1 MKINDFEKD
10 ISQAILDRAHQYYL
24 EQRVVDLEK
33 VASGLWMAQVH
44 GSETYLV
51 EVQMNRNTIKGWD
64 CDCAFDNGPVCKHVV
79 AMFYAIAE
87 ELGKKKSGSGTK
99 TRKKDQVTQILKK
112 LDKKEMEEFLIQ
124 QFRSN
129 KGMKNAFLARFAEYL
144 DQDTLVKYRMIVRN
158 LYQALNKQYGYV
170 GRGEG
175 KKLAKQLGE
184 LVNKA
189 DNLYSG
195 GDVET
200 GIAICKVLIE
210 EVISFLQDMDDSSG
224 MLQDVFE
231 SAFGVFSTICESSP
245 PMLKDELFDYLI
257 EEYPKQKYHSFHN
270 GEHFLALLPLVI
282 TTANQEIKFL
292 NLLEARVNKAIVA
305 DYHGYKVT
313 LLLSTKTDFLISRDR
328 KEEALQ
334 IAEQYKECRAMRL
347 LLLNEALAKDNV
359 TFALEIAREGREIA
373 EAAGHPGIVNQ
384 WNLEIMKLSQKL
396 GDKKMTRM
404 QAEKLYFDQYY
415 DIDYLKIVKDTYTLV
430 EWPEACEAIIAKIRK
445 LPKGYWGSHH
455 VEPIAKIYVME
466 ERIDDLFRLV
476 SKEGN
481 INHVRSFGQYLINGY
496 ATEVVNLY
504 KSGIRKMAENTGRSS
519 YRDVAMLLKEMQA
532 LPGGEKSVL
541 KLIAEFREKYR
552 HRPAMMEI
560 MNTKFPDTVEL
571 PTGKDLQKS
580 INKSLG
586 LFDK

>member
-10 ISQAILDRAHQYYL
+10 ISQAILDSAHQYYL
-24 EQRVVDLEK
+24 EQRVVNLEK
-33 VASGLWMAQVH
+33 VASGLWVAQVH

-64 CDCAFDNGPVCKHVV
+64 CDCAFDHGPVCKHVV
-79 AMFYAIAE
+79 AMFYGIAE
-87 ELGKKKSGSGTK
+87 EMGKKKSKSGAK
-99 TRKKDQVTQILKK
+99 TRQNDQVTQILKK
-112 LDKKEMEEFLIQ
+112 LDKKELEEFLIQ

-170 GRGEG
+170 GRGEE
-175 KKLAKQLGE
+175 KKLVKQLGE

-189 DNLYSG
+189 DNLYSR

-200 GIAICKVLIE
+200 SIAICKVLIE
-210 EVISFLQDMDDSSG
+210 EVISFLQDVDDSSG

-231 SAFGVFSTICESSP
+231 RAFEIFSTICESSP

-270 GEHFLALLPLVI
+270 GEHFLAVLTIVI
-282 TTANQEIKFL
+282 TTVDQEKKFL
-292 NLLEARVNKAIVA
+292 NMLEARVKKAIVT
-305 DYHGYKVT
+305 DYHSYEVT
-313 LLLSTKTDFLISRDR
+313 LLLSTKADFLISRDR

-334 IAEQYKECRAMRL
+334 IAEQYKEYPAMRL
-347 LLLNEALAKDNV
+347 LLLHEALANDNV
-359 TFALEIAREGREIA
+359 TFALEIAMEGREIA
-373 EAAGHPGIVNQ
+373 EAAGHWGIVKQ
-384 WNLEIMKLSQKL
+384 WNLEIMELSQKL
-396 GDKKMTRM
+396 GDKKMIRM

-415 DIDYLKIVKDTYTLV
+415 GIDYLKIVKDTYTQE
-430 EWPEACEAIIAKIRK
+430 EWPEACEVIIAKIRK
-445 LPKGYWGSHH
+445 APKGYWGSNH
-455 VEPIAKIYVME
+455 VEPIAQIYVME
-466 ERIDDLFRLV
+466 ERIDDLFQLV

-481 INHVRSFGQYLINGY
+481 INHVRSFGEYLIKDY
-496 ATEVVNLY
+496 APEVVNMY

-532 LPGGEKSVL
+532 LPGGKKPVF

-560 MNTKFPDTVEL
+560 INTKFPDSVKPPTVRD
-571 PTGKDLQKS
+571 PQKS